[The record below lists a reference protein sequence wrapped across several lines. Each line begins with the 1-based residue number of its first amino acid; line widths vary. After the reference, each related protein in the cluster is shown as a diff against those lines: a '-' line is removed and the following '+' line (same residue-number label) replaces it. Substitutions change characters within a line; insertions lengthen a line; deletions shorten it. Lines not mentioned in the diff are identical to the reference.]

1 MTVNVLEMSEIGKFI
16 RKTRKERGL
25 RLEDLSDDHISTAT
39 ISNIERGIPHVNK
52 DKILYLMSKLGL
64 ELDEIP
70 QMLEKESE
78 SLESVHLKFTAIE
91 TMIEIGS
98 YQEAIQS
105 LSNISE
111 ESLSLHQ
118 ATVHLI
124 KGRCFL
130 AGRDWRKG
138 ERELSEAIRLS
149 FQDPYSNQM
158 NLEAVSYLYLSKSRA
173 EQKDWTQAL
182 QYVERGIDVYQKA
195 QDTKQVIYY
204 LLVNQVV
211 YLDHL
216 GRTDEALRKLEE
228 LWKEIPLIQN
238 KDLVI
243 QMYRLRVE
251 LYQRIHLFHDAIRY
265 AKEGIQ
271 LATKSHYHDELF
283 RLWLSLGKV
292 YLDLAEYDDAETCLH
307 FVMSMSGLI
316 SDSKEWLKAKSLL
329 GQLYFYQ
336 EKWDKARETLQSVI
350 DQADKSQD
358 HEIGAEALFVMGML
372 LKQREHCL
380 DAVQVFKRLTEVAG
394 KSRAYVLVHKGYN
407 ELAACYEQMGKM
419 EDFQSAIEQMYQV
432 QQKIKMR
439 QQKQSFRLAN
449 QRLSLPF

>member
-1 MTVNVLEMSEIGKFI
+1 MNVLEMNEIGKFI

-91 TMIEIGS
+91 TMIEVGS
-98 YQEAIQS
+98 YQEAIRS

-130 AGRDWRKG
+130 EGREWRKG

-173 EQKDWTQAL
+173 QQRDWAQAL
-182 QYVERGIDVYQKA
+182 QYVERGIELYQQS
-195 QDTKQVIYY
+195 QDTKQIIYH
-204 LLVNQVV
+204 LLVNQVI
-211 YLDHL
+211 YLDQL

-228 LWKEIPLIQN
+228 LWTEISLIQN

-243 QMYRLRVE
+243 QMYRLRVD
-251 LYQRIHLFHDAIRY
+251 LYQRIHLHHDAVRY

-271 LATKSHYHDELF
+271 LAIKSHYHDELF
-283 RLWLSLGKV
+283 RLWLSLGKT
-292 YLDLAEYDDAETCLH
+292 YLDLTEYDDAETCLH

-329 GQLYFYQ
+329 GQLYFHQ
-336 EKWDKARETLQSVI
+336 EKWDKARETLQAVI

-358 HEIGAEALFVMGML
+358 AEIAGQALLLMGKL
-372 LKQREHCL
+372 LKQREHWV
-380 DAVQVFKRLTEVAG
+380 DAIQVFIRLTEVAS
-394 KSRAYVLVHKGYN
+394 KSRAYALAYKGFD
-407 ELAACYEQMGKM
+407 ELASCYEQIGQM
-419 EDFQSAIEQMYQV
+419 DSFRSAVEQMYQT

-439 QQKQSFRLAN
+439 QQRQSLRLLN
-449 QRLSLPF
+449 RGMGSPFK